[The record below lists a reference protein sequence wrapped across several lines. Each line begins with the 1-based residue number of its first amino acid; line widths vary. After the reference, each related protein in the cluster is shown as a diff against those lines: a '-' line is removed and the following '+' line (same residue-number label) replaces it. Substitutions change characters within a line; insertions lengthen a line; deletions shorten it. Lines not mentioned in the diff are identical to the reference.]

1 MATTE
6 RISVGIA
13 TRNRR
18 TSLLRCLASLALI
31 EDMIDEVLVVDD
43 SSEEPLGD
51 VAAEVPPA
59 IAARLRL
66 ILQPDRQGPIVAR
79 NTTVRVA
86 RNDCVM
92 LMDDDAYVIDAE
104 AIRRG
109 VELLGRH
116 ADVGAVAFAQAEADG
131 AAWPAAMQPSR
142 ESRACYVPA
151 YIGFAHLL
159 RRSVFLR
166 LGGYLERLHFY
177 GEEKDYCL
185 RLLDHGYAV
194 VYVPDARVA
203 HVPDRSGRSASR
215 DLRYVIRN
223 DCLSALY
230 HEPLPLPLASVP
242 LRLLRYVTMRRQ
254 GRVED
259 PGGMSWILRE
269 LAVALP
275 DAYRRRRPVAWRTF
289 MRWRTLRTSP
299 PPFPSPGQGRGPWA
313 DRHRGPLASAS

>member
-1 MATTE
+1 MTITE
-6 RISVGIA
+6 RISVGIV

-18 TSLLRCLASLALI
+18 ASLLRCLGSLALI
-31 EDMIDEVLVVDD
+31 EDLIDEVLVVDD
-43 SSEEPLGD
+43 TSDEPLGD
-51 VAAEVPPA
+51 VAAETPPA
-59 IAARLRL
+59 IAARLRV
-66 ILQPDRQGPIVAR
+66 ILQPDRLGPIVAR
-79 NTTVRVA
+79 NTIVRVV

-109 VELLGRH
+109 VEVFSRH

-131 AAWPAAMQPSR
+131 AAWPAAMQPAR
-142 ESRACYVPA
+142 ESHACYVPA

-159 RRSVFLR
+159 RRGVFLR

-185 RLLDHGYAV
+185 RLLDDGYAV

-215 DLRYVIRN
+215 YLRYVIRN

-242 LRLLRYVTMRRQ
+242 LRLLRYVSMRRQ

-259 PGGMSWILRE
+259 PGGMSWIVRE
-269 LAVALP
+269 IAVALP

-289 MRWRTLRTSP
+289 LRWRKLRTSP
-299 PPFPSPGQGRGPWA
+299 PPFR
-313 DRHRGPLASAS
+313 LASAS

>member
-1 MATTE
+1 MATE

-18 TSLLRCLASLALI
+18 RSLIRCLVSLALI
-31 EDMIDEVLVVDD
+31 EDLIDEVLVVDD
-43 SSEEPLGD
+43 TSDEPLGE
-51 VAAEVPPA
+51 VAAELPPA
-59 IAARLRL
+59 IADRVRV

-79 NTTVRVA
+79 NTTVRIA
-86 RNDCVM
+86 RNECVM
-92 LMDDDAYVIDAE
+92 LMDDDAYVIDAA

-109 VELLGRH
+109 VEVFSRH

-131 AAWPAAMQPSR
+131 SAWPAAMQPSQ

-166 LGGYLERLHFY
+166 LGGYLEHLHFY

-185 RLLDHGYAV
+185 RLLDAGSAV

-203 HVPDRSGRSASR
+203 HVADRSGRSASR
-215 DLRYVIRN
+215 YLRYVIRN

-230 HEPLPLPLASVP
+230 NEPLPLPLASVP
-242 LRLLRYVTMRRQ
+242 LRLMRYASMRRH
-254 GRVED
+254 GRVAD
-259 PGGMSWILRE
+259 PGGLIWIVRE
-269 LAVALP
+269 LATAFPEV
-275 DAYRRRRPVAWRTF
+275 YRNRRPVAWRTF
-289 MRWRTLRTSP
+289 MRWRRLRMSP
-299 PPFPSPGQGRGPWA
+299 PSFPLSTTA
-313 DRHRGPLASAS
+313 